1 MTGRKNELFKKML
14 ARKCKSNRRVP
25 LWVMIKTNRA
35 VSQNPHQYR
44 WRHVDLGRKVRK
56 KIKKSEGK

>member
-25 LWVMIKTNRA
+25 LWVMIKTNRR
-35 VSQNPHQYR
+35 VSSNPKQR
-44 WRHVDLGRKVRK
+44 NWRLK
-56 KIKKSEGK
+56 KLTSLIKKKMKGH